1 MDTPLT
7 RKAPGLSARQRF
19 PVTVTLD
26 MIPLPQKEARRLM
39 AAARVI
45 ERRGWCR
52 GQLEDRRGHVC
63 MVRAYQLADLKDP
76 YGGYG
81 LLAVCVVVDT
91 DLTAAQWQDGN
102 GQSRSRVVAA
112 LRRTAH
118 ALMEV
123 A

>member
-1 MDTPLT
+1 MDTPVT
-7 RKAPGLSARQRF
+7 RKEPLVSARQRF

-39 AAARVI
+39 ATAAII
-45 ERRGWCR
+45 EHRGWCR

-63 MVRAYQLADLKDP
+63 MVRAYQLADPKDP
-76 YGGYG
+76 RGGYG
-81 LLAVCVVVDT
+81 LLAVCLVVDT

-102 GQSRSRVVAA
+102 GQSRSRVVAV